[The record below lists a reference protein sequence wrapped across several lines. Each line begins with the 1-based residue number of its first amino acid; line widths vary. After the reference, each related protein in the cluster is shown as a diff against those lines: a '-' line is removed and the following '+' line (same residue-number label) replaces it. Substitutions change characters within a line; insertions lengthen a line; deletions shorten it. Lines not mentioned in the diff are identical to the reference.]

1 MKKSLVYTKTGD
13 KGSTGLIG
21 GTRVSKN
28 DYRLE
33 AYGTVDELNSNIG
46 MIRSYPIDQESI
58 DSIIRIQRQLFTI
71 GSYLATDESVSDL
84 RTKLKTDEAEIE
96 FMELEMDKMES
107 KLPPLSNFV
116 LPGGHPAVAQCHICR
131 TICRRAERRIITMQS
146 QTTVDEWVIR
156 YINRLSDYFF
166 VLSRHLTNYFQINEI
181 PWVSGLH
188 D

>member
-84 RTKLKTDEAEIE
+84 RTKLKTEEAEIE

-156 YINRLSDYFF
+156 YVNRLSDYFF

-181 PWVSGLH
+181 PWVSGLY